1 MRKLPVWLHIMR
13 RKVVFEFFFF
23 FFGLEK
29 NKCIKIEKHG
39 KDEKSSP

>member
-13 RKVVFEFFFF
+13 RKVVFEFFF